1 MKRNTFCLL
10 LIFFNSF
17 SFGLFAEDI
26 VIEGTVIDSISHQG
40 ISSVNVFLK
49 GTTVG
54 TTTGESGSF
63 KLIIVDLKPQTEV
76 VFQHIAYEVRS
87 ISITDLKDLEKVFLS
102 KKSIQLRE
110 VQVEA
115 ERRVYNYMQDITNI
129 ISVIPARTFES
140 KGFVDVADIL
150 VTDQSTLIDESLS
163 GRKTVSIRGA
173 NQDEVLV
180 LYDGIRI
187 NNNFDNIFDLSL
199 IDLSGLQQIDIIKG
213 GNVAAFGSF
222 GSSAVINFIPKS
234 KQDYLVRFRQRIG
247 TYNSGDWSLNLYK
260 DLFGIKIFSA
270 MKEAAATQ
278 RYLGNEQSETDII
291 HGSSSKT
298 LNISYGFGRRT
309 AGTQKHIL
317 RANYLQSNRDYDN
330 QNTLEELSTSHEIM
344 SIKYVANLNKIGE
357 TNILVSDQTGSES
370 HSWKAVYSDMARQ
383 IDDNTIQVSVEHV
396 IRLNNIN
403 FFLAYQRENSNMD
416 YQDKMIKEI
425 SESSERDAYAFRR
438 VRNGY
443 SSAVKF
449 INPEIS
455 YPFDFDNIQFSFS
468 HEQIKDRQSSY
479 SDPGTFDIINSDW
492 HESSYMLSTSFL
504 GFPENI
510 LLSAHFN
517 YGSSF
522 RIPTLYQQIISA
534 LYQFNNDLGNK
545 LLMEYKRNLEIG
557 FAISDNQAK
566 ATTHYEVTSVI
577 FHNSYRNKFQT
588 IQLSGSPL
596 TFLDNR
602 ADASILGFET
612 AASTSFLQ
620 KLFIFNI
627 SFSRYLISE
636 KAAFPFKTDK
646 KLTTSISLNYRGFN
660 MELMWYSEAQR
671 VGWVYVPSGNIQEL
685 SLPEFSNIDLHIKK
699 SFEFWRCKCFSSF
712 SGRNL
717 LNKQLV
723 LEGIAIRDRRLYFTV
738 GIEFK

>member
-54 TTTGESGSF
+54 TTTDESGSF
-63 KLIIVDLKPQTEV
+63 KLIIVDLKPQTEI

-129 ISVIPARTFES
+129 ITVIPARTFES

-150 VTDQSTLIDESLS
+150 VTDQSTLIDESLN

-187 NNNFDNIFDLSL
+187 NNNFDNIFDLS
-199 IDLSGLQQIDIIKG
+199 
-213 GNVAAFGSF
+213 
-222 GSSAVINFIPKS
+222 
-234 KQDYLVRFRQRIG
+234 
-247 TYNSGDWSLNLYK
+247 
-260 DLFGIKIFSA
+260 
-270 MKEAAATQ
+270 
-278 RYLGNEQSETDII
+278 
-291 HGSSSKT
+291 
-298 LNISYGFGRRT
+298 GFG
-309 AGTQKHIL
+309 GKKSGPQKHIL

-330 QNTLEELSTSHEIM
+330 QNTLEELSTSHEIK

-357 TNILVSDQTGSES
+357 TNILISDQTGDES

-383 IDDNTIQVSVEHV
+383 IDDNTIQVSVEHAV
-396 IRLNNIN
+396 RLNNIN
-403 FFLAYQRENSNMD
+403 FFLAYQRENSDMD
-416 YQDKMIKEI
+416 YQDKMIRET
-425 SESSERDAYAFRR
+425 SESSERDAYAFHR

-443 SSAVKF
+443 SSSVKF

-468 HEQIKDRQSSY
+468 HEQIKDRQSSS
-479 SDPGTFDIINSDW
+479 SDPGSFDIINSDW

-522 RIPTLYQQIISA
+522 RIPTLYQQIIST

-646 KLTTSISLNYRGFN
+646 KLTASISLNYRGFN

-699 SFEFWRCKCFSSF
+699 SFEFWRCKCFGSF

-738 GIEFK
+738 GIEFE